1 PHGTTPAPLGRHST
15 QREKMAVVSE
25 ARGREAIT
33 HWEKVEDYGVASLLR
48 CQLETG
54 RTHQIRVHMAHIGHP
69 LIGDRT
75 YGAGFKTKV
84 AKLSEHAR
92 EVVENL
98 RRQALHAATLGFEHP
113 ITGEEMLFE
122 SELPT
127 DLAGLRAALAEVEG
141 AKPRRD

>member
-1 PHGTTPAPLGRHST
+1 VAP
-15 QREKMAVVSE
+15 K

-54 RTHQIRVHMAHIGHP
+54 RTHQIRVHMAHVGHP
-69 LIGDRT
+69 LIGDKT

-84 AKLSEHAR
+84 AKLSEKAR
-92 EVVENL
+92 EAVERL
-98 RRQALHAATLGFEHP
+98 DRQALHAATLGFKHP

-122 SELPT
+122 SDLPE
-127 DLAGLRAALAEVEG
+127 DLAGLKAALSA
-141 AKPRRD
+141 